1 MEQRHP
7 ITHFSLFT
15 YYLMFI
21 AQLQSLSKIYH
32 KPGSPVEVRALHDV
46 DLSFEAGDYVA
57 IMGAS
62 GSGKSTLLNIMG
74 CLDRPTSGR
83 YLLGGEDVS
92 KLDDNQLSTIRG
104 RRLGFIF
111 QGFNLVAQLTVLEN
125 LELPLSYQGV
135 AVAERRERAQML
147 MEAVGLQDRSHH
159 LPSELSGGQ
168 QQRVAIARSII
179 NDPLLLLADEPTG
192 NLDSKTGASIL
203 AIFEQF
209 NLQGRTIVMVTHD
222 AAISAAC
229 KRVISLADGK
239 VVDDRR

>member
-1 MEQRHP
+1 M
-7 ITHFSLFT
+7 L
-15 YYLMFI
+15 I
-21 AQLQSLSKIYH
+21 AQLQSLSKVYQ
-32 KPGSPVEVRALHDV
+32 KPGSPVEVRALRDV

-74 CLDRPTSGR
+74 CLDRPTAGR

-92 KLDDNQLSTIRG
+92 QLDDDQLSTIRG

-111 QGFNLVAQLTVLEN
+111 QGFNLVAQLTVREN

-135 AVAERRERAQML
+135 PAAKRRNRAQEL
-147 MEAVGLQDRSHH
+147 MEAVGLEDRSHH

>member
-1 MEQRHP
+1 M
-7 ITHFSLFT
+7 L
-15 YYLMFI
+15 I
-21 AQLQSLSKIYH
+21 AQLESLSKVYH
-32 KPGSPVEVRALHDV
+32 KPGSPVAVRALRDV

-74 CLDRPTSGR
+74 CLDRPTAGR

-92 KLDDNQLSTIRG
+92 ELDDDQLSTIRG

-111 QGFNLVAQLTVLEN
+111 QGFNLVAQLTVREN

-135 AVAERRERAQML
+135 PAAERRTRAQAL

-239 VVDDRR
+239 VVDDRH